1 MVVTTHNDSLL
12 EKPIA
17 WLWPARLLA
26 ALHQH
31 QHKTFH
37 VTKFLFDDEGV
48 PIALPPPPPDG
59 VCPSTCP
66 PSQNSLD
73 EALERMNPEV
83 GTADGQGVR
92 RSHRRR
98 RAPVKL
104 DL

>member
-48 PIALPPPPPDG
+48 PIALPPPPMG
-59 VCPSTCP
+59 C
-66 PSQNSLD
+66 
-73 EALERMNPEV
+73 A
-83 GTADGQGVR
+83 
-92 RSHRRR
+92 HRL
-98 RAPVKL
+98 APPVKIP
-104 DL
+104 